1 MNRRKKKEDA
11 LKRTHK
17 QTLLLNS
24 RELKAI
30 NMYCERYKISNKAK
44 FMREAIVT
52 AVLKKMDED
61 HPSLFEDPMPNL
73 FSLAGEASN

>member
-1 MNRRKKKEDA
+1 MNRRKKKEEG

-30 NMYCERYKISNKAK
+30 NIYCDRYKITNKAK

-52 AVLKKMDED
+52 AVLRKMDED
-61 HPSLFEDPMPNL
+61 YPSLFEGVQPNL
-73 FSLAGEASN
+73 FSEVNNS

>member
-1 MNRRKKKEDA
+1 MNRRKKKEEG

-30 NMYCERYKISNKAK
+30 NIFCEKYKITNKAK
-44 FMREAIVT
+44 FMREAIVM
-52 AVLKKMDED
+52 AVLRKMEED
-61 HPSLFEDPMPNL
+61 HPTLFEEPQPNL
-73 FSLAGEASN
+73 FSESKNN